1 MTVEPWQ
8 LELRWDGWLRGW
20 LASLVPG
27 SCRVKVPWRHRHT
40 FLRKMVHSSTPR
52 TTPYSVCD
60 PDNQLRTLNLWYLST
75 SSSDWGRT
83 SPSCIGHAFTM
94 PTTLPLLRENVTY
107 EEARQRETN
116 TLHQLTYPKAQ
127 LEFYNFLYRR
137 QILIQKRVAHHLNV
151 PSSTCQVAAPKDWM
165 QGSFNLCIPVTLAD
179 SKRVLIRFPLP
190 YRVGDKVC
198 PGNAD
203 EKVRCEAATYVWMQK
218 ECPRI
223 PIPRLY
229 GFALSSGQCVC
240 PLPCSGQN

>member
-1 MTVEPWQ
+1 M
-8 LELRWDGWLRGW
+8 G
-20 LASLVPG
+20 
-27 SCRVKVPWRHRHT
+27 
-40 FLRKMVHSSTPR
+40 
-52 TTPYSVCD
+52 
-60 PDNQLRTLNLWYLST
+60 
-75 SSSDWGRT
+75 DWGRT

-218 ECPRI
+218 ECRGSQFLASMDLPSQAANALLQLRI
-223 PIPRLY
+223 
-229 GFALSSGQCVC
+229 AL
-240 PLPCSGQN
+240 CSPVYYVSFDIGSCLGSVVLFPPT